1 MTIPKTEDRLA
12 ESPIPESV
20 TEISQTAEAPEVKP
34 ILISFERYNSKE
46 CQLDGMDGKMAKKT
60 LRVVRDVGVKIKTE
74 SDFKKHLSKLEII
87 SIGNNGDYR
96 KLYRGL
102 ADLPDVEI
110 KEAKID
116 MDKGRL
122 FFFMIDRIFHI
133 VAMRDS
139 HYDTGK
145 QRR

>member
-1 MTIPKTEDRLA
+1 MTIPKTEDRLS
-12 ESPIPESV
+12 ESPIPETV

-46 CQLDGMDGKMAKKT
+46 CQLDGMEGKMAKKA
-60 LRVVRDVGVKIKTE
+60 LRIVRDVGVNIKAE
-74 SDFKKHLSKLEII
+74 SDFKKHLPKLAVV
-87 SIGNNGDYR
+87 SIENNGDYR
-96 KLYRGL
+96 KLYKGL

-116 MDKGRL
+116 LDKGRL

-133 VAMRDS
+133 VAIRDS
-139 HYDTGK
+139 HYDVGK

>member
-1 MTIPKTEDRLA
+1 MTIPKLEDKLP
-12 ESPIPESV
+12 EGPIPEIAA
-20 TEISQTAEAPEVKP
+20 EISQTAEEPEAKP

-46 CQLDGMDGKMAKKT
+46 CQLDGMNGKMAKKA
-60 LRVVRDVGVKIKTE
+60 LRIVRDVGVKIKTE
-74 SDFKKHLSKLEII
+74 NDFKKHLSKLNVV
-87 SIGNNGDYR
+87 SIGNKGNYR
-96 KLYRGL
+96 NLYRGL
-102 ADLPDVEI
+102 ADLPDVEV

-133 VAMRDS
+133 IAMKNS
-139 HYDTGK
+139 HYDTDK